1 MSDAGRDTSG
11 IVYETPGLREVQAR
25 LYGHPGYVEHRRL
38 EAFEQSLNAV
48 FYRNLGELVRLLVYA
63 TDLTVGIE
71 LATGSNPER
80 QREFNAQ
87 LTQRL
92 HNYVA
97 ASSSLVDHS
106 RHLMRGR
113 PDAIVSQVEAQKSTL
128 LEHPEIAFIKDL
140 RNYTLHR
147 SLPPVLHRAAMTGL
161 NTPAPGSE
169 SEVTM
174 SAEDLLGWDRW
185 GSAAKAFLRGQTGDL
200 ALRPVI
206 ETHGYEMYKFND
218 WLLDLL
224 TEENRP
230 NLAAAN
236 ELVVERNALVNR
248 VDIPAARQLTEEWT
262 RSRFPDSE
270 QIVEAPGS
278 PRA

>member
-1 MSDAGRDTSG
+1 M
-11 IVYETPGLREVQAR
+11 YETPGLREVQAR
-25 LYGHPGYVEHRRL
+25 LYSHPGYVEHRRL

-63 TDLTVGIE
+63 SDLTVGIE

-87 LTQRL
+87 VTQRL

-106 RHLMRGR
+106 RQLMRGR
-113 PDAIVSQVEAQKSTL
+113 PEVLVSRVEAEKSSL
-128 LEHPEIAFIKDL
+128 LAHPEIAFIKDL
-140 RNYTLHR
+140 RNYMLHR

-161 NTPAPGSE
+161 NTAAPGSQ

-185 GSAAKAFLRGQTGDL
+185 SSAAKAFLRGQTGNL
-200 ALRPVI
+200 AIRPVI
-206 ETHGYEMYKFND
+206 ESHGYEMYKFND

-224 TEENRP
+224 IEQNRP
-230 NLAAAN
+230 SLAAAN
-236 ELVVERNALVNR
+236 DLIVERNALVNR
-248 VDIPAARQLTEEWT
+248 VDIPAARRLTEEWT
-262 RSRFPDSE
+262 RRQVPDAE
-270 QIVEAPGS
+270 QVVEAPRTHESG
-278 PRA
+278 A

>member
-1 MSDAGRDTSG
+1 MTGDP

-25 LYGHPGYVEHRRL
+25 LYSHPGCVEHRRL

-48 FYRNLGELVRLLVYA
+48 FYRNLGELVQLLVYA

-87 LTQRL
+87 VTQRL

-106 RHLMRGR
+106 RQLMRGR
-113 PDAIVSQVEAQKSTL
+113 PEALVSRVEAEKSSL
-128 LEHPEIAFIKDL
+128 LAHPEIAFIKDL
-140 RNYTLHR
+140 RNYMLHR

-161 NTPAPGSE
+161 NTAAPGSQ

-174 SAEDLLGWDRW
+174 STEDLLGWDRW
-185 GSAAKAFLRGQTGDL
+185 SSAAKAFLRGQTGNL
-200 ALRPVI
+200 ALRPLI
-206 ETHGYEMYKFND
+206 EDHGYEMYKFND

-224 TEENRP
+224 IEQNRP

-236 ELVVERNALVNR
+236 ELIIERNALVNR
-248 VDIPAARQLTEEWT
+248 VDIPAARRLTEEWT
-262 RSRFPDSE
+262 RSQVPDAE
-270 QIVEAPGS
+270 QVVEAPHTHEPG
-278 PRA
+278 A